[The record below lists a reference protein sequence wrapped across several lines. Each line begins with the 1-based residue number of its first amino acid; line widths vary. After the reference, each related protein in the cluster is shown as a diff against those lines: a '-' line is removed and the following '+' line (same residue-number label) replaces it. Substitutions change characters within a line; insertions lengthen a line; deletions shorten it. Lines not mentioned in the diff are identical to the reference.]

1 MTFQKGTGDTPDDFY
16 LLYLEPGSGRLKL
29 ASYIV
34 TFPALRKGKPI
45 EDQEQHAIVFQG
57 WQTVDGLEVPRVARF
72 YPWNGETIE
81 GGSFRDSGVFHVR
94 FSAEAADKSL
104 FNKPADA
111 VIAPLE

>member
-1 MTFQKGTGDTPDDFY
+1 MTFQKATGDTPDDFY

-29 ASYIV
+29 VSYIV

-45 EDQEQHAIVFQG
+45 EDLEEYAIVFQE
-57 WQTVDGLEVPRVARF
+57 WQSVDGLEVPRLARF

-81 GGSFRDSGVFHVR
+81 GEALEILEFSNVR
-94 FSAEAADKSL
+94 FSAEAANKSL
-104 FNKPADA
+104 FNKSADA